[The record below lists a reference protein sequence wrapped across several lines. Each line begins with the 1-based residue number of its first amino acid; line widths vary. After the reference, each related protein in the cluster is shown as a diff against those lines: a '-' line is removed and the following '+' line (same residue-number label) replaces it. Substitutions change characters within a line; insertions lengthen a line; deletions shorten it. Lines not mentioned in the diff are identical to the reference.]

1 MVNSVRAWVPPPLT
15 HTSQHLAGRR
25 QFDSTIQR
33 KGSKMDA
40 AETVLSLTLTVAVP
54 MKSKKAKRKEN
65 RDPDS
70 KAA

>member
-1 MVNSVRAWVPPPLT
+1 
-15 HTSQHLAGRR
+15 
-25 QFDSTIQR
+25 
-33 KGSKMDA
+33 MDA

-70 KAA
+70 KAAQEYIMQIISFISIKGL